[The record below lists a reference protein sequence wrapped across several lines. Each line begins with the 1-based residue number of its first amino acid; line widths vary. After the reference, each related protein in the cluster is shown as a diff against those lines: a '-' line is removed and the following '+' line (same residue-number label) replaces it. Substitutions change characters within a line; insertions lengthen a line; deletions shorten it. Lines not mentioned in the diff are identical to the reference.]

1 MVSSRFNGSQPQYV
15 RKHTAA
21 TVENYEK
28 KKIANAIGC
37 LPIPNKILFEYIVK
51 RAVFLLKAI
60 LLFYSYHILI
70 SKTNNKKFAFLL
82 QEKKNARAKAWYWR
96 WDLNN
101 AWEKQMFGLRN
112 PTDFLLRRK
121 QIEFEHFGL
130 IED

>member
-82 QEKKNARAKAWYWR
+82 QEKKMREQKLGIDVEIWIMHGKNRCSACETQLIFFWDESKLSLNILAW
-96 WDLNN
+96 
-101 AWEKQMFGLRN
+101 
-112 PTDFLLRRK
+112 
-121 QIEFEHFGL
+121 
-130 IED
+130 